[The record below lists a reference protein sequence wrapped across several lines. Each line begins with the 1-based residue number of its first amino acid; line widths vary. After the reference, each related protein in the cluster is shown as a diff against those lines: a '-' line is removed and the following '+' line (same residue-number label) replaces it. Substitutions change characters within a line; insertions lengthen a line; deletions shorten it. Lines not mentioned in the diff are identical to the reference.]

1 MRKENIVLKK
11 IVISAMF
18 LAIAVSLNMLS
29 SFYIPLFGANS
40 VKVSFGGVFT
50 LFPAI
55 LFGPLYGAV
64 VGGLSDLIGY
74 ILKPTGAY
82 IPFLTLTA
90 ALGGALQGFL
100 WMSLKKRNDKSL
112 RIIMVSAFTII
123 GIYGIISNISL
134 NVDGIMNGFIA
145 FEKDMPTREAA
156 KLLLDGNSLTFPT
169 KVVIQFAQFAKP
181 GEYAA
186 ELAMYSNMLT
196 IGPEILALSGLGIT
210 LLRFKK
216 LKAFSTGNVTPFT
229 FTAVMLISGLIIS
242 TINTFIL
249 MVYIPSLAQRA
260 FMLLWIP
267 RIIKE
272 VFVSAVQSYLA
283 ITLYAVYIKTSEK
296 INIGRDD
303 GIGI

>member
-18 LAIAVSLNMLS
+18 LAIAVSLNTLS

-40 VKVSFGGVFT
+40 VRVSFGGVFT
-50 LFPAI
+50 LFPSI

-100 WMSLKKRNDKSL
+100 WMLLKKKNDRSL
-112 RIIMVSAFTII
+112 RIIMASTFTII
-123 GIYGIISNISL
+123 GIYGIISHISL
-134 NVDGIMNGFIA
+134 SADGIMNGLIA
-145 FEKDMPTREAA
+145 FEENMPTREATN
-156 KLLLDGNSLTFPT
+156 LLLGGGTLAFPT
-169 KVVIQFAQFAKP
+169 RVVILFAQFAKP

-196 IGPEILALSGLGIT
+196 IGPEILALSGLAIT

-216 LKAFSTGNVTPFT
+216 TDKANIGVSPFT
-229 FTAVMLISGLIIS
+229 FTAVMLISRIVIS
-242 TINTFIL
+242 TLNTVIL
-249 MVYIPSLAQRA
+249 MIYIPSLAQRA

-272 VFVSAVQSYLA
+272 VFVCAVQSYIA
-283 ITLYAVYIKTSEK
+283 IALYGVYIKTTRK
-296 INIGRDD
+296 LRAGGDD
-303 GIGI
+303 DFGI